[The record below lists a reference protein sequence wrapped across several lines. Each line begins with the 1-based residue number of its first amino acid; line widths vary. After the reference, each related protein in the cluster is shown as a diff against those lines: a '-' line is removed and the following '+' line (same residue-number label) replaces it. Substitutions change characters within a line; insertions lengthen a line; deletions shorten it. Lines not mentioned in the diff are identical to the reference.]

1 MSDSTGER
9 AVGDLFVV
17 ECPICRGHVAAAGS
31 LRGRAAC
38 CPLCASLFQV
48 PFPEPAPPPPSEPAG
63 PPPRT
68 DRSRSEPTATGLG
81 EDWGPVIE
89 TLAPPQR
96 TQEAGPGAAATS
108 RVTFESPGG
117 DQASADSPS
126 AEPGPVEPP
135 AAASP
140 GEFPAAATASPLP
153 RAGDL
158 AFKEPVRTML
168 VGGEM
173 IEIRRLSP
181 EERRSRRF
189 RRNLLMIVIGVSI
202 LLVIVA
208 LFGTPPR
215 R

>member
-9 AVGDLFVV
+9 AAGDLFVV

-63 PPPRT
+63 PPLRT

-89 TLAPPQR
+89 TLAPPPR
-96 TQEAGPGAAATS
+96 NLETGPGAAATPS
-108 RVTFESPGG
+108 VSFESPGG
-117 DQASADSPS
+117 DQASADPS
-126 AEPGPVEPP
+126 STEPGPVEPP

-140 GEFPAAATASPLP
+140 GEFPAAATASPPP
-153 RAGDL
+153 RAGEL
-158 AFKEPVRTML
+158 TFTEPVRRVL
-168 VGGEM
+168 VGGET

-202 LLVIVA
+202 LVAIVA
-208 LFGTPPR
+208 VFGTRPR